1 MATYVATKD
10 SIERKWLVIDAEGMV
25 LGRLATEVAKL
36 LRGKHKPTYTPFLD
50 TGDNV
55 IVINASKIVLTGKKL
70 DDKLYRHHSGFPGG
84 LKEID
89 YRTLMAKNPEKAL
102 ELAVKG
108 MLPKNSLGR
117 QMFRKLHV
125 YAGPEHEQ
133 TALVPG
139 KGKITINGKD
149 IDDYF
154 GLDTLK
160 LIVRQPL
167 AATQTE
173 DKFDVIVKAIGGGI
187 SGQAGAIRHGIARAL
202 VEADE
207 ESYKAVLKES
217 GFLTRDAR
225 MKERKKPGLKKA
237 RKASQFSKR

>member
-55 IVINASKIVLTGKKL
+55 IVINASKVVLTGKKL

-84 LKEID
+84 MKEID
-89 YRTLMAKNPEKAL
+89 YRTLMAKNPEKAV

-133 TALVPG
+133 
-139 KGKITINGKD
+139 
-149 IDDYF
+149 
-154 GLDTLK
+154 
-160 LIVRQPL
+160 
-167 AATQTE
+167 AAQ
-173 DKFDVIVKAIGGGI
+173 
-187 SGQAGAIRHGIARAL
+187 
-202 VEADE
+202 
-207 ESYKAVLKES
+207 
-217 GFLTRDAR
+217 
-225 MKERKKPGLKKA
+225 KPEVYT
-237 RKASQFSKR
+237 F

>member
-55 IVINASKIVLTGKKL
+55 IVINASKVVLTGKKL
-70 DDKLYRHHSGFPGG
+70 DDKLYR
-84 LKEID
+84 
-89 YRTLMAKNPEKAL
+89 L

-133 TALVPG
+133 TA
-139 KGKITINGKD
+139 
-149 IDDYF
+149 
-154 GLDTLK
+154 
-160 LIVRQPL
+160 Q
-167 AATQTE
+167 
-173 DKFDVIVKAIGGGI
+173 
-187 SGQAGAIRHGIARAL
+187 
-202 VEADE
+202 
-207 ESYKAVLKES
+207 
-217 GFLTRDAR
+217 
-225 MKERKKPGLKKA
+225 KPEVYT
-237 RKASQFSKR
+237 F

>member
-55 IVINASKIVLTGKKL
+55 IVINASKVVLTGKKL

-84 LKEID
+84 MKEID
-89 YRTLMAKNPEKAL
+89 YRTLMAKNPEKAV

-133 TALVPG
+133 
-139 KGKITINGKD
+139 
-149 IDDYF
+149 
-154 GLDTLK
+154 
-160 LIVRQPL
+160 
-167 AATQTE
+167 AAQNPEVYT
-173 DKFDVIVKAIGGGI
+173 F
-187 SGQAGAIRHGIARAL
+187 
-202 VEADE
+202 
-207 ESYKAVLKES
+207 
-217 GFLTRDAR
+217 
-225 MKERKKPGLKKA
+225 
-237 RKASQFSKR
+237 

>member
-25 LGRLATEVAKL
+25 LGRLATEVARL

-55 IVINASKIVLTGKKL
+55 IVINASKVVLTGKKL

-84 LKEID
+84 MKEID
-89 YRTLMAKNPEKAL
+89 YRTLMAKNPEKAV

-133 TALVPG
+133 
-139 KGKITINGKD
+139 
-149 IDDYF
+149 
-154 GLDTLK
+154 
-160 LIVRQPL
+160 
-167 AATQTE
+167 AAQ
-173 DKFDVIVKAIGGGI
+173 
-187 SGQAGAIRHGIARAL
+187 
-202 VEADE
+202 
-207 ESYKAVLKES
+207 
-217 GFLTRDAR
+217 
-225 MKERKKPGLKKA
+225 KPEVHT
-237 RKASQFSKR
+237 F

>member
-1 MATYVATKD
+1 MSTYVATKD
-10 SIERKWLVIDAEGMV
+10 SIERKWLVIDADGKT

-55 IVINASKIVLTGKKL
+55 IVINASKVVLTGKKL

-89 YRTLMAKNPEKAL
+89 YRTLMAKNPEKAV

-133 TALVPG
+133 
-139 KGKITINGKD
+139 
-149 IDDYF
+149 
-154 GLDTLK
+154 
-160 LIVRQPL
+160 
-167 AATQTE
+167 AAQ
-173 DKFDVIVKAIGGGI
+173 
-187 SGQAGAIRHGIARAL
+187 
-202 VEADE
+202 
-207 ESYKAVLKES
+207 
-217 GFLTRDAR
+217 
-225 MKERKKPGLKKA
+225 KPEVYT
-237 RKASQFSKR
+237 F

>member
-55 IVINASKIVLTGKKL
+55 IVINASKVVLTGKKL
-70 DDKLYRHHSGFPGG
+70 DDKIYRHHSGFPGG
-84 LKEID
+84 LKEVD
-89 YRTLMAKNPEKAL
+89 YRTLMAKNPEKAV

-133 TALVPG
+133 
-139 KGKITINGKD
+139 
-149 IDDYF
+149 
-154 GLDTLK
+154 
-160 LIVRQPL
+160 
-167 AATQTE
+167 AAQ
-173 DKFDVIVKAIGGGI
+173 
-187 SGQAGAIRHGIARAL
+187 
-202 VEADE
+202 
-207 ESYKAVLKES
+207 
-217 GFLTRDAR
+217 
-225 MKERKKPGLKKA
+225 KPEVHT
-237 RKASQFSKR
+237 F

>member
-55 IVINASKIVLTGKKL
+55 IVINASKVIVTGKKA
-70 DDKLYRHHSGFPGG
+70 DEKIYRHHSGFPGG
-84 LKEID
+84 MKEID
-89 YRTLMAKNPEKAL
+89 FRTMMAKNPEKAV

-133 TALVPG
+133 
-139 KGKITINGKD
+139 
-149 IDDYF
+149 
-154 GLDTLK
+154 
-160 LIVRQPL
+160 
-167 AATQTE
+167 AAQ
-173 DKFDVIVKAIGGGI
+173 
-187 SGQAGAIRHGIARAL
+187 
-202 VEADE
+202 
-207 ESYKAVLKES
+207 
-217 GFLTRDAR
+217 
-225 MKERKKPGLKKA
+225 KPEVYT
-237 RKASQFSKR
+237 F